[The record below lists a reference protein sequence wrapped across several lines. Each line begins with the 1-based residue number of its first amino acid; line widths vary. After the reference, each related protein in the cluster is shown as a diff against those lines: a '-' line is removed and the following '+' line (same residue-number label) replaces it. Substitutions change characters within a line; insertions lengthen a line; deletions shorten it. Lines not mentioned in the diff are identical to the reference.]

1 MQRMRKLVGNP
12 QLVIQQSNHTL
23 LNANLSPTLQANY
36 RQLGLVS
43 LLSRDIDSISAA
55 LNFQITPVDFQLQ
68 PHI

>member
-1 MQRMRKLVGNP
+1 MSKMVDNH
-12 QLVIQQSNHTL
+12 QLVLESNHTPQD
-23 LNANLSPTLQANY
+23 ANLLPTLRANY
-36 RQLGLVS
+36 RHLSVVS

>member
-1 MQRMRKLVGNP
+1 MQRMRKLVGHWRLVL
-12 QLVIQQSNHTL
+12 QLSNHTQ
-23 LNANLSPTLQANY
+23 LNANQCPTLQANY

-55 LNFQITPVDFQLQ
+55 LYFQITPVDFQLQ